1 MPIFIPNTTI
11 LAPHAIVPA
20 SGAISQRGL
29 AREKIYDNYSSG
41 SAVTGSIH
49 MYDLVNGGSSAGS
62 GVSYEATN
70 TVSSSYPNTSTPH
83 AFSEWRSYDHD
94 YVTSPSSYITAVH
107 YIQNDNSTYS
117 TNHNVNAMTV
127 SSTVNQYHAA
137 QSKTMGAIKFVLSG
151 SQPYSIKAQLTQGTC
166 YYYSGQPYGYWFHW
180 WPQGSEYTQSSST
193 ALYAYIYTRTTYA
206 CSPTSGGTYNWN
218 TTNDFTISVSFKLRF
233 SGFST
238 YTYRTV
244 YMHLNTS

>member
-11 LAPHAIVPA
+11 LAPHAIVPS

-70 TVSSSYPNTSTPH
+70 TASSSYPNTSTPH

-94 YVTSPSSYITAVH
+94 TTTSPIH
-107 YIQNDNSTYS
+107 ID
-117 TNHNVNAMTV
+117 
-127 SSTVNQYHAA
+127 
-137 QSKTMGAIKFVLSG
+137 I
-151 SQPYSIKAQLTQGTC
+151 
-166 YYYSGQPYGYWFHW
+166 
-180 WPQGSEYTQSSST
+180 
-193 ALYAYIYTRTTYA
+193 
-206 CSPTSGGTYNWN
+206 
-218 TTNDFTISVSFKLRF
+218 
-233 SGFST
+233 
-238 YTYRTV
+238 
-244 YMHLNTS
+244 